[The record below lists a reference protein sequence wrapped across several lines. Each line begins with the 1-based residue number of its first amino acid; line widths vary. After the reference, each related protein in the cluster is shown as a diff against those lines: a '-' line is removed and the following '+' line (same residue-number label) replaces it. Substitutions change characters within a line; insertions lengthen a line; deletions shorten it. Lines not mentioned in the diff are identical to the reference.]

1 MLLQARTLDFLT
13 RVSADVIFG
22 AIVLSAVIGSLSDP
36 LPNNRTVILTTFLS
50 LQVISWAKAYARKI
64 GDDMANRRISPWSAR
79 WRLFFAPSWMMVTTA
94 APVLAFGLAAIG
106 LISQNTAL
114 ITSEVMLLTVLM
126 FFGFISRHVS
136 GGGTLQ
142 SLLTGAS
149 VTLLGYVAIQIKLW
163 TRYLPTLGQ

>member
-36 LPNNRTVILTTFLS
+36 LPSNVTVILTTFLS
-50 LQVISWAKAYARKI
+50 LQVISWGKAYARKV
-64 GDDMANRRISPWSAR
+64 GEDMVNRRVSPWSSR
-79 WRLFFAPSWMMVTTA
+79 WRLFFTPSWMMVTTA
-94 APVLAFGLAAIG
+94 APIFCFGLAALG
-106 LISQNTAL
+106 LISRHTAL
-114 ITSEVMLLTVLM
+114 IASEVVLLTVLM
-126 FFGFISRHVS
+126 FFGFISRRVS
-136 GGGTLQ
+136 GGGVIQ

-149 VTLLGYVAIQIKLW
+149 VTLLGYIAIQIKLW